1 MVAQG
6 SAGWHIDGALSPRGG
21 RLTKFLKDN
30 FVLVVGLTLP
40 ILLMIGF
47 IVFSTVPRS
56 LSNPPQ
62 HDLIFA
68 TPDYSGGNANP
79 PVSVTLVV
87 RDGLLK
93 AQFTRLAPAPN
104 GAYNGTGWKKL
115 YRYLAG
121 PQTVRELTFG
131 IPQDVASIEQMREDT
146 VDATKDLKLDTTL
159 RAPDGYELEYDAN
172 RGRSLLTD
180 IFWSSSSYEPR
191 LRKGTSSIRLRTGDG
206 RTSFYAGNLEFIGW
220 VVGTR

>member
-1 MVAQG
+1 
-6 SAGWHIDGALSPRGG
+6 
-21 RLTKFLKDN
+21 LTKFLKDN

-47 IVFSTVPRS
+47 IVFSTLPRS
-56 LSNPPQ
+56 LANPPQ

-68 TPDYSGGNANP
+68 SPDFSGAANP
-79 PVSVTLVV
+79 PVTVTLVV
-87 RDGLLK
+87 RDGVLK
-93 AQFTRLAPAPN
+93 AQYTRLAPAPN
-104 GAYNGTGWKKL
+104 GGYYSGNWKKL
-115 YRYLAG
+115 YRYQAG

-131 IPQDVASIEQMREDT
+131 IPQDIASIAQMREDT

-159 RAPDGYELEYDAN
+159 RAPDGYELQYDVN
-172 RGRSLLTD
+172 RGRGLLTD

-191 LRKGTSSIRLRTGDG
+191 LRKGASSVRLRTGDG
-206 RTSFYAGNLEFIGW
+206 RTAFYTGSVEFIGW

>member
-1 MVAQG
+1 
-6 SAGWHIDGALSPRGG
+6 
-21 RLTKFLKDN
+21 LTKFLKDN

-47 IVFSTVPRS
+47 IVFSTLPRS

-68 TPDYSGGNANP
+68 TPDYSEGNANRP
-79 PVSVTLVV
+79 FSVMLVV

-93 AQFTRLAPAPN
+93 AQYTRVLPAPN
-104 GAYNGTGWKKL
+104 GGYYNSGWKKL
-115 YRYLAG
+115 YRYQAG
-121 PQTVRELTFG
+121 PQTVRELPFG
-131 IPQDVASIEQMREDT
+131 IPQDIASIEQMREDT

-159 RAPDGYELEYDAN
+159 RAPDGYELEYDVN
-172 RGRSLLTD
+172 RGRGLLTD

-191 LRKGTSSIRLRTGDG
+191 LRKGTSSVRLRTGDG
-206 RTSFYAGNLEFIGW
+206 RTSFYAGNVEFIGW